1 MKGHPGAA
9 RYVFPSPDLDPMTFL
24 SHPVAAKAL
33 WLAPLLLA
41 VIAVATTRAGLE
53 QRSVDARG
61 ELVTAEVTGLELRE
75 RSEITRG
82 EVALRYT
89 PPGAAAPVERA
100 IELPIILLKEI
111 EVDYLLAE
119 ERGETLPLPIV
130 VSDES
135 DQIVLGTHRR
145 GTWLLT
151 LSLAGMAAI
160 GAVVS
165 AVLVGG
171 WNRFLARE
179 GDPAERLGPV
189 PTA

>member
-1 MKGHPGAA
+1 MKGHPGAR
-9 RYVFPSPDLDPMTFL
+9 RYVFSSTAPAPMTFL

-41 VIAVATTRAGLE
+41 VIAVATARAGLE
-53 QRSVDARG
+53 QRGVDARG
-61 ELVTAEVTGLELRE
+61 ELVQAEVTGLELRE

-82 EVALRYT
+82 EVRLRYT
-89 PPGAAAPVERA
+89 PPGADAPVERA
-100 IELPIILLKEI
+100 VELPIILLKEI
-111 EVDYLLAE
+111 EVDYLTLDE
-119 ERGETLPLPIV
+119 GETLPIPIV

-135 DQIVLGTHRR
+135 DQIVLGAHRR

-151 LSLAGMAAI
+151 LSLAGMAVI

-165 AVLVGG
+165 AVMVGS

-179 GDPAERLGPV
+179 GDPADRLGPV